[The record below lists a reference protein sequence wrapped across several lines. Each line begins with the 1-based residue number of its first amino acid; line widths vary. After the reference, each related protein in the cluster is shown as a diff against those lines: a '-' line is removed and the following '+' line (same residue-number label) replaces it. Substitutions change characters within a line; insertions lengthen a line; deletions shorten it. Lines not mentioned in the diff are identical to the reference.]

1 MLCRLYNDIP
11 IGREN
16 AVTKGELVRKW
27 NRSERGVRLI
37 IQELRQIDNGDNY
50 VIVSFSGGKGY
61 YKTDDLEEIEAYKRE
76 TIRRARHTFAPLRKI
91 NRILE
96 TYEIPE
102 QLEFWDDYISF

>member
-16 AVTKGELVRKW
+16 AVTKFELMRKW
-27 NRSERGVRLI
+27 NRSERAVRFI
-37 IQELRQIDNGDNY
+37 IQELRQVDNGDEY

-61 YKTDDLEEIEAYKRE
+61 YRTDNREEIEAYKRE
-76 TIRRARHTFAPLRKI
+76 TIRRARHTFAPLRKV

-96 TYEIPE
+96 NDEIPE
-102 QLEFWDDYISF
+102 QLEFWDDYINL